1 MDVHV
6 IPKLVGRIITQHS
19 VPCHVVAMGQVARDI
34 FPSFDDLLYANQQRF
49 SSLEWRDKAATI
61 TCTGTFT
68 IRGHAIVSV
77 VPFVIDLTRT
87 DGLVV
92 LHPFRAPA
100 LIYIEELL
108 AVSEDMGNISDDSSL
123 SEESHM

>member
-1 MDVHV
+1 MDVQV
-6 IPKLVGRIITQHS
+6 IPKLVGKIITQHS
-19 VPCHVVAMGQVARDI
+19 VPQG
-34 FPSFDDLLYANQQRF
+34 
-49 SSLEWRDKAATI
+49 SLPCGGNGTSIQGYVHMTI

-68 IRGHAIVSV
+68 IRGHAIVSA

-87 DGLVV
+87 DGLAV
-92 LHPFRAPA
+92 LHPFQAPA
-100 LIYIEELL
+100 PIYIEELL